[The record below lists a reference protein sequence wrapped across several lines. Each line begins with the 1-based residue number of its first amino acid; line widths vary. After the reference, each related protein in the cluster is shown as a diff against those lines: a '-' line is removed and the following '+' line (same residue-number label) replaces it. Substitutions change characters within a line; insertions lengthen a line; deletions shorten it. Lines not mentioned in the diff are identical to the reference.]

1 MIIRVCPKCG
11 KQNRIPPKHVAD
23 VGKCGNCKT
32 ALLPAPEPIDADTE
46 TFDAIVKEAPVPVLV
61 DFWAEW
67 CGPCKRA
74 APEVKKVAQEMAGK
88 AVVLKVD
95 TEAHPDLA
103 TRYEVASIPNFMVF
117 KRGKAVMRQAGLVP
131 SAEMRRWIEQAMSA
145 AA

>member
-11 KQNRIPPKHVAD
+11 KQNRIPAKHVAD

-32 ALLPAPEPIDADTE
+32 ALPPSPGPIDA
-46 TFDAIVKEAPVPVLV
+46 
-61 DFWAEW
+61 
-67 CGPCKRA
+67 
-74 APEVKKVAQEMAGK
+74 
-88 AVVLKVD
+88 VD

-103 TRYEVASIPNFMVF
+103 TRYQVASIPNFMVF
-117 KRGKAVMRQAGLVP
+117 KGGKAVMRQAGLVP